1 MDDLINELEK
11 ARRSVG
17 TRQIPAGSGRTVE
30 LRRRYD
36 ASAGDVWAALTDPAR
51 MSLWFLPVTGDLRP
65 GGHYE
70 LKGSAR
76 GEIITCEPPRH
87 LSATWLFGDNP
98 PPPADIG
105 LVTVEL
111 ETIGDTTTEL
121 RLEHA
126 AVVDEDR
133 WHTYGPGATGVGW
146 DLALLC
152 LALFLRGGA
161 VSDPRAFEASPEA
174 RAFTTRSSQEW
185 SAAHETAGA
194 TPAQARDAAA
204 RTAAFYAPEPDSPA
218 R

>member
-1 MDDLINELEK
+1 MDDLIKELEK

-17 TRQIPAGSGRTVE
+17 ARRIPAGSGRTVE
-30 LRRRYD
+30 LQRRCD
-36 ASAGDVWAALTDPAR
+36 ASVEDLWAACTDPAR
-51 MSLWFLPVTGDLRP
+51 ISRWFLPVTGDLRL
-65 GGHYE
+65 GGHYQ

-76 GEIITCEPPRH
+76 GEITVCEPPRH
-87 LSATWLFGDNP
+87 LTTTWLFGDDP

-111 ETIGDTTTEL
+111 DPMSDTTTEL

-126 AVVDEDR
+126 AVVDEAR
-133 WHTYGPGATGVGW
+133 WDTYGPGATGVGW

-152 LALFLRGGA
+152 LAHFLRGSE
-161 VSDPRAFEASPEA
+161 VSDTKAFEASPAA

-185 SAAHETAGA
+185 SVAHETSGA

-204 RTAAFYAPEPDSPA
+204 RTAAFYSPDPDSPA
-218 R
+218 T